1 MTNKG
6 KGLQHE
12 LLKSWQS
19 PPRCGRIYAPRSAAF
34 SALRRAD
41 FPHRRARRGKNRGK
55 RYLQGNRKSLAT
67 LEIARLLLCQAASI
81 RIFSPWKPC
90 TATACKFPTKNTCNF
105 FEVLL
110 TQFEPPSE
118 FNTSITRP
126 AFETHPAAVLASVL
140 PLSADR

>member
-6 KGLQHE
+6 KGLRHE

-19 PPRCGRIYAPRSAAF
+19 PPKCGRICAPAQRLFRPSGA
-34 SALRRAD
+34 SI
-41 FPHRRARRGKNRGK
+41 FPTVERVGGKWGK
-55 RYLQGNRKSLAT
+55 RNLQGKKQSLAT

-90 TATACKFPTKNTCNF
+90 TATACKFSTKNTRNF

-126 AFETHPAAVLASVL
+126 AFGTHPAAILASVL
-140 PLSADR
+140 LLSADR